1 MNIIRSCGY
10 QYSRL
15 FRSTTTF
22 IDHVRQRRHFAL
34 ANTTFHFP
42 TFEDKGRLHA
52 YHNKIRID
60 YHRENLFQACLNKFA
75 VTEIDQDSVIINLAY
90 LFAGLVTIT
99 QSRLVHRI
107 LQGVEHTDPTEWSNS
122 HLLHWRQIH
131 TGCSTNIQS
140 FQELFTLSFSTISLV
155 IQVRTAL

>member
-34 ANTTFHFP
+34 VNTTFYFP

-60 YHRENLFQACLNKFA
+60 YRRENLFQARLNEFA
-75 VTEIDQDSVIINLAY
+75 VAAIDRDSVIIDLA
-90 LFAGLVTIT
+90 
-99 QSRLVHRI
+99 
-107 LQGVEHTDPTEWSNS
+107 
-122 HLLHWRQIH
+122 
-131 TGCSTNIQS
+131 
-140 FQELFTLSFSTISLV
+140 
-155 IQVRTAL
+155 